1 MEDAVEYP
9 SWGKEFLDE
18 SKGNVDVEN
27 RQNFS
32 VWVCQRHNAVNSK
45 LGKPLFSCDYSDL
58 KKRWGP
64 P

>member
-9 SWGKEFLDE
+9 SWGKEFLAE
-18 SKGNVDVEN
+18 SAGNVDVEN
-27 RQNFS
+27 RQSFS
-32 VWVCQRHNAVNSK
+32 VWVCHRHNAINHK
-45 LGKPLFSCDYSDL
+45 LGKPLFSCDYADL